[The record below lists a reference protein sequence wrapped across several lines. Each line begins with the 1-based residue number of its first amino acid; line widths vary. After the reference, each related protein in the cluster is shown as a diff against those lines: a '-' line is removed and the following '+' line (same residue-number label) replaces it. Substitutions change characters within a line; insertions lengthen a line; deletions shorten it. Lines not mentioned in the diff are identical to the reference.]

1 MAADSTKP
9 LVAVVTPVYNGARY
23 LAEVMESVQAQTY
36 ANVVHCVLDNAS
48 TDATPDIIASFRDRR
63 VPVLTRRNP
72 TLLSMDENWNA
83 SLTLI
88 PADAAYFRILCAD
101 DFLMPETTEKMVAL
115 AESDPEISVVTTAI
129 LRNGVEE
136 DFRWPRDRTVFDGA
150 EALRRYFASQGAIEA
165 RQAMTRRAALQ
176 SASPFFDLNVGHS
189 ADIDA
194 ALRML
199 KFGKLGY
206 LHEPLIRV
214 TEHADNQTV
223 SDMIPMKVHFND
235 WLITLRRHGPYPFGD
250 DYAALERR
258 YWRFYLRRMLRWR
271 LKSRTVWDKHMELLT
286 KIGSRPSLLDFADAA
301 LDFALEKL
309 GLREGWYAY
318 PN

>member
-1 MAADSTKP
+1 
-9 LVAVVTPVYNGARY
+9 
-23 LAEVMESVQAQTY
+23 
-36 ANVVHCVLDNAS
+36 
-48 TDATPDIIASFRDRR
+48 
-63 VPVLTRRNP
+63 
-72 TLLSMDENWNA
+72 
-83 SLTLI
+83 
-88 PADAAYFRILCAD
+88 
-101 DFLMPETTEKMVAL
+101 
-115 AESDPEISVVTTAI
+115 
-129 LRNGVEE
+129 
-136 DFRWPRDRTVFDGA
+136 
-150 EALRRYFASQGAIEA
+150 
-165 RQAMTRRAALQ
+165 
-176 SASPFFDLNVGHS
+176 
-189 ADIDA
+189 
-194 ALRML
+194 ML

-235 WLITLRRHGPYPFGD
+235 WLITMRRHGPVAFGD

-271 LKSRTVWDKHMELLT
+271 LKSHAVWDKHMELLD
-286 KIGSRPSLLDFADAA
+286 KIGSRPGALDFVDAA